1 MKYLKRNIDMMD
13 EDIFYEDQTEAA
25 RKYWEIEEDCES
37 IEDVAMWWNMHHSG
51 DAIGELIVKE
61 INA

>member
-1 MKYLKRNIDMMD
+1 MKYLKRDIDMMD

-25 RKYWEIEEDCES
+25 RQYWEIEEECES
-37 IEDVAMWWNMHHSG
+37 LEDVAMWWNMHHSG
-51 DAIGELIVKE
+51 DGEGELIVKE